1 MIRRRERT
9 ASSHSRAICKT
20 LEAVVAQHRSR
31 TGVLILSALGVVFGD
46 IGTSPLYALRECFDG
61 VHAIPVNAAN
71 VFGVLSLVVWSL
83 IMTVS
88 VKYVLFVMCADNDGE
103 GGILALVAL
112 VRGRTRESYRRVLI
126 AIGLFGAA
134 LLYGDGM
141 ITPAISV
148 LSAVEGLSVAT
159 HVFEPYIV
167 PITVVI
173 LIALFLV
180 QRRGTSGVGAVFGPI
195 MIVWFT
201 LIAILGLPPILENPG
216 ILSALSPWYAYEFF
230 ALHRF
235 GSLTTLGS
243 VFLAI
248 TGAEALYADM
258 GHFGREPI
266 RIAWFALVLPAL
278 LVNYFGQGAQLL
290 ADPGTRANPFFH
302 LAPAWGLY
310 PLVVVSTMA
319 TVIASQAIIS
329 GAFSMTQQAI
339 QLGYSPRFDIQ
350 HTSAHEVGQVYI
362 PEVNWMLMVATVG
375 LVFGFRSSTN
385 LAAAYG
391 MAVTMTMVITTLLA
405 FTVARE
411 LWRWSL
417 WRAGL
422 VAGAFLSLDLVF
434 FGANV
439 LKIEH
444 GGWFPLVVAAL
455 VYGVMS
461 TWKRGRELVVDRL
474 HATEVPLEAFFAQLR
489 LRPPVRVPGTAV
501 FMTARPEGAP
511 PILVHHLKHNQV
523 LHEQIVLLTVS
534 TLNTPTIGR
543 GERIEVQPI
552 GNGCFRVIA
561 RFGFMELPDVPAA
574 LARAREKGL
583 DWRDENTTFYLADLT
598 LIASERIGMP
608 LWRDAIF
615 IFLSRNARRATNF
628 FRIPVDRVVEIGIQ
642 LEI

>member
-1 MIRRRERT
+1 MT
-9 ASSHSRAICKT
+9 SHRS
-20 LEAVVAQHRSR
+20 SR
-31 TGVLILSALGVVFGD
+31 TGVLILAALGVVFGD

-61 VHAIPVNAAN
+61 VHAIPVTVGN
-71 VFGVLSLVVWSL
+71 VYGVLSLVFWSL
-83 IMTVS
+83 VITVS
-88 VKYVLFVMCADNDGE
+88 IKYVLFVMRADNEGE

-112 VRGRTRESYRRVLI
+112 VRGQTHQSYRRMLV

-167 PITVVI
+167 LITVVI
-173 LIALFLV
+173 LIGLFLV
-180 QRRGTSGVGAVFGPI
+180 QSRGTSGIGVIFGPI
-195 MIVWFT
+195 MIAWF
-201 LIAILGLPPILENPG
+201 LVIAILGLPPILKNPR
-216 ILSALSPWYAYEFF
+216 ILSALNPWHAYAFF
-230 ALHRF
+230 AEHRF
-235 GSLTTLGS
+235 ASLLTLGS

-258 GHFGREPI
+258 GHFGARPI
-266 RIAWFALVLPAL
+266 RIAWFSLVLPTL

-290 ADPGTRANPFFH
+290 ADPGTRVNPFFH
-302 LAPAWGLY
+302 LAPDWGLY
-310 PLVVVSTMA
+310 PLVVLSTMA

-362 PEVNWMLMVATVG
+362 PEINWMLMIATVG

-405 FTVARE
+405 FVVARE

-417 WRAGL
+417 WRAAL
-422 VAGAFLSLDLVF
+422 VMAAFLSLDLVF

-439 LKIEH
+439 LKIQH

-461 TWKRGRELVVDRL
+461 TWKRGRELVVARL
-474 HATEVPLEAFFAQLR
+474 HASEVSLDAFFKR
-489 LRPPVRVPGTAV
+489 LAEKPPVRVPGTAV

-511 PILVHHLKHNQV
+511 PILVHHLKHNKV

-534 TLNTPTIGR
+534 ILNTPTISE
-543 GERIEVQPI
+543 GEPI
-552 GNGCFRVIA
+552 TVEGIGSGFYRVIA
-561 RFGFMELPDVPAA
+561 RFGFMEPPDVPVA

-583 DWRDENTTFYLADLT
+583 KLNDSDTTFYLADLT
-598 LIASERIGMP
+598 LLASDQLGMP
-608 LWRDAIF
+608 AWRDALF

-628 FRIPVDRVVEIGIQ
+628 FNIPVDRVVEIGIQ

>member
-1 MIRRRERT
+1 MSTVR
-9 ASSHSRAICKT
+9 
-20 LEAVVAQHRSR
+20 RSR
-31 TGVLILSALGVVFGD
+31 FGLLVLSALGVVFGD

-61 VHAIPVNAAN
+61 VHAIPVTAAN
-71 VFGVLSLVVWSL
+71 VYGVLSLIVWSL
-83 IMTVS
+83 LITVS
-88 VKYVLFVMCADNDGE
+88 VKYVLFVMRADNEGE

-112 VRGRTRESYRRVLI
+112 VRGRTGASYRHVLI
-126 AIGLFGAA
+126 GIGLFGAA

-159 HVFEPYIV
+159 HVFEPFIV

-180 QRRGTSGVGAVFGPI
+180 QHRGTGGIGAIFGPV
-195 MIVWFT
+195 MVVWFL
-201 LIAILGLPPILENPG
+201 LIAILGLPPILKDPG
-216 ILSALSPWYAYEFF
+216 ILASLNPWYAYDFF
-230 ALHRF
+230 AIHRF
-235 GSLTTLGS
+235 GSLLTLGS

-266 RIAWFALVLPAL
+266 RLGWFALVLPTL

-290 ADPGTRANPFFH
+290 ANPETRVNPFFH

-310 PLVVVSTMA
+310 PLVVISTMA

-362 PEVNWMLMVATVG
+362 PEINWMLMVATVG

-385 LAAAYG
+385 LASAYG
-391 MAVTMTMVITTLLA
+391 MAVTMTMMITTLLA
-405 FTVARE
+405 FFVARE
-411 LWRWSL
+411 LWHWSL
-417 WRAGL
+417 WRVGL
-422 VAGAFLSLDLVF
+422 VTAVFLAIDLVF

-439 LKIEH
+439 LKIQH
-444 GGWFPLVVAAL
+444 GGWFPLVVAGI

-461 TWKRGRELVVDRL
+461 TWKRGRELVVERL
-474 HATEVPLEAFFAQLR
+474 HATEVPLEVFFAQLAAK
-489 LRPPVRVPGTAV
+489 PPARVPGTAV

-523 LHEQIVLLTVS
+523 LHQQVVLLTVS
-534 TLNTPTIGR
+534 VLNTPTIGDS
-543 GERIEVQPI
+543 ERIDVDPI
-552 GNGCFRVIA
+552 GGGFYRVIA
-561 RFGFMELPDVPAA
+561 RFGFMESPDVLAA
-574 LARAREKGL
+574 LALAREKGL
-583 DWRDENTTFYLADLT
+583 QWRDEDTTFYLADLT
-598 LIASERIGMP
+598 LLANDRIGMSRM
-608 LWRDAIF
+608 RDNLF

-628 FRIPVDRVVEIGIQ
+628 FHIPVDRVVEIGIQ

>member
-1 MIRRRERT
+1 VT
-9 ASSHSRAICKT
+9 SHRS
-20 LEAVVAQHRSR
+20 SR
-31 TGVLILSALGVVFGD
+31 TGVLILAALGVVFGD

-61 VHAIPVNAAN
+61 VHAIPVTVGN
-71 VFGVLSLVVWSL
+71 VYGVLSLVFWSL
-83 IMTVS
+83 VITVS
-88 VKYVLFVMCADNDGE
+88 IKYVLFVMRADNEGE

-112 VRGRTRESYRRVLI
+112 VRGQTHQSYRRMLV

-167 PITVVI
+167 LITVVI
-173 LIALFLV
+173 LIGLFLV
-180 QRRGTSGVGAVFGPI
+180 QSRGTSGIGAIFGPI
-195 MIVWFT
+195 MIAWF
-201 LIAILGLPPILENPG
+201 LVIAILGLPPILKNPR
-216 ILSALSPWYAYEFF
+216 ILSALNPWHAYAFF
-230 ALHRF
+230 AEHRF
-235 GSLTTLGS
+235 ASLLTLGS

-258 GHFGREPI
+258 GHFGARPI
-266 RIAWFALVLPAL
+266 RIAWFSLVLPTL
-278 LVNYFGQGAQLL
+278 LMNYFGQGAQLL
-290 ADPGTRANPFFH
+290 ADPGTRVNPFFH
-302 LAPAWGLY
+302 LAPDWGLY
-310 PLVVVSTMA
+310 PLVVLSTMA

-362 PEVNWMLMVATVG
+362 PEINWMLMIATVG

-405 FTVARE
+405 FVVARE

-417 WRAGL
+417 WRAAL
-422 VAGAFLSLDLVF
+422 VMAAFLSLDLVF

-439 LKIEH
+439 LKIQH

-461 TWKRGRELVVDRL
+461 TWKRGRELVVARL
-474 HATEVPLEAFFAQLR
+474 HASEVSLDAFFKR
-489 LRPPVRVPGTAV
+489 LAEKPPVRVPGTAV

-511 PILVHHLKHNQV
+511 PILVHHLKHNKV

-534 TLNTPTIGR
+534 ILNTPTISE
-543 GERIEVQPI
+543 GEPI
-552 GNGCFRVIA
+552 TVEGIGSGFYRVIA
-561 RFGFMELPDVPAA
+561 RFGFMEPPDVPVA

-583 DWRDENTTFYLADLT
+583 KLNDSDTTFYLADLT
-598 LIASERIGMP
+598 LLASDQLGMP
-608 LWRDAIF
+608 AWRDALF

-628 FRIPVDRVVEIGIQ
+628 FNIPVDRVVEIGIQ

>member
-1 MIRRRERT
+1 MSGQR
-9 ASSHSRAICKT
+9 
-20 LEAVVAQHRSR
+20 RSR
-31 TGVLILSALGVVFGD
+31 KGVLILSALGVVFGD

-61 VHAIPVNAAN
+61 VHAIPVTVAN
-71 VFGVLSLVVWSL
+71 VYGVLSLVVWSL
-83 IMTVS
+83 IITVS
-88 VKYVLFVMCADNDGE
+88 VKYVLFVMRADNGGE

-112 VRGRTRESYRRVLI
+112 VRGRTTGAYRRTLI

-159 HVFEPYIV
+159 HVFEPYVVI
-167 PITVVI
+167 ITVVI

-180 QRRGTSGVGAVFGPI
+180 QHRGTSGIGKVFGPI
-195 MIVWFT
+195 MVVWFL
-201 LIAILGLPPILENPG
+201 LIAALGLAPIVNHPDVLR
-216 ILSALSPWYAYEFF
+216 ALNPWYAFEFF
-230 ALHRF
+230 AAHRF
-235 GSLTTLGS
+235 GSLLTLGS

-258 GHFGREPI
+258 GHFGAQPI
-266 RIAWFALVLPAL
+266 RIAWFALVLPTL
-278 LVNYFGQGAQLL
+278 LVNYFGQGALL
-290 ADPGTRANPFFH
+290 LSDPATRVNPFFH

-310 PLVVVSTMA
+310 PLVVISTMA

-350 HTSAHEVGQVYI
+350 HTSAREVGQVYI
-362 PEVNWMLMVATVG
+362 PEINWMLMVATVG
-375 LVFGFRSSTN
+375 LVFGFRSSTH

-391 MAVTMTMVITTLLA
+391 MAVTLTMIITTLLA
-405 FTVARE
+405 FVVARE

-417 WRAGL
+417 WRA
-422 VAGAFLSLDLVF
+422 AFITAALLSIDVVF
-434 FGANV
+434 LGANI
-439 LKIEH
+439 LKIQH
-444 GGWFPLVVAAL
+444 GGWFPLVVAGL

-461 TWKRGRELVVDRL
+461 TWKRGREQVVERL
-474 HATEVPLEAFFAQLR
+474 NASELSLAAFFEQLAAK
-489 LRPPVRVPGTAV
+489 PPVRVPGTAV

-534 TLNTPTIGR
+534 MLNTPTISE
-543 GERIEVQPI
+543 GEPIEVQAL
-552 GNGCFRVIA
+552 GGGFFRVIA
-561 RFGFMELPDVPAA
+561 RFGFMECPDVPSA
-574 LARAREKGL
+574 LARARDKGL
-583 DWRDENTTFYLADLT
+583 TLNDEETTFYLADFAL
-598 LIASERIGMP
+598 LANGQIGMP
-608 LWRDAIF
+608 RWRDTIF
-615 IFLSRNARRATNF
+615 IFLSRNARRPTDF
-628 FRIPVDRVVEIGIQ
+628 FKIPVDRVVEIGIQ

>member
-1 MIRRRERT
+1 MTGHR
-9 ASSHSRAICKT
+9 
-20 LEAVVAQHRSR
+20 RSR
-31 TGVLILSALGVVFGD
+31 HGVLILSALGVVFGD

-61 VHAIPVNAAN
+61 IHAIPVNAVN
-71 VFGVLSLVVWSL
+71 VLGVLSLIVWSL
-83 IMTVS
+83 IITVS
-88 VKYVLFVMCADNDGE
+88 IKYVLFVMRADNEGE

-112 VRGRTRESYRRVLI
+112 VRGRTSGTYRILLI
-126 AIGLFGAA
+126 SIGLFGAA

-159 HVFEPYIV
+159 HVFEDFIV
-167 PITVVI
+167 PITIVI

-180 QRRGTSGVGAVFGPI
+180 QHRGTSGIGKVFGPI

-201 LIAILGLPPILENPG
+201 LIAVLGIPPIMKNPS
-216 ILSALSPWYAYEFF
+216 ILVAVNPWHAWVFF
-230 ALHRF
+230 TVHKF
-235 GSLTTLGS
+235 GSLLTLGS

-266 RIAWFALVLPAL
+266 RVAWFALVLPTL

-290 ADPGTRANPFFH
+290 ADPSTRVNPFFH

-310 PLVVVSTMA
+310 PLVGLATMA
-319 TVIASQAIIS
+319 AVIASQAIIS
-329 GAFSMTQQAI
+329 GAFSLTQQAI

-350 HTSAHEVGQVYI
+350 HTSAHEMGQVYI
-362 PEVNWMLMVATVG
+362 PEVNWMLMVATLG
-375 LVFGFRSSTN
+375 LVFFFRSSTN

-391 MAVTMTMVITTLLA
+391 MAVTLTMIITTLLA
-405 FTVARE
+405 FVVARE
-411 LWRWSL
+411 LWRWDL
-417 WRAGL
+417 WRAGTIT
-422 VAGAFLSLDLVF
+422 AAFLALDLVF
-434 FGANV
+434 FAANV
-439 LKIEH
+439 LKIQH

-461 TWKRGRELVVDRL
+461 TWKRGREIVVERL
-474 HATEVPLEAFFAQLR
+474 NATEVSLETFFKRLAQT
-489 LRPPVRVPGTAV
+489 PPVRVPGTAV

-511 PILVHHLKHNQV
+511 PILVHHLKHNKV

-534 TLNTPTIGR
+534 MLNTPTISEGAP
-543 GERIEVQPI
+543 IEVHAL
-552 GNGCFRVIA
+552 GGGFYRVIA
-561 RFGFMELPDVPAA
+561 RFGFMETPDVPIA

-583 DWRDENTTFYLADLT
+583 NWKDEDTTFFLADLT
-598 LIASERIGMP
+598 LLSNPETGMSH
-608 LWRDAIF
+608 WRDAIF

-628 FRIPVDRVVEIGIQ
+628 FNIPVDRVVEIGIQ

>member
-1 MIRRRERT
+1 VTGHR
-9 ASSHSRAICKT
+9 
-20 LEAVVAQHRSR
+20 RSR
-31 TGVLILSALGVVFGD
+31 QGVLILAALGVVFGD

-61 VHAIPVNAAN
+61 VHAIPVTPAN

-83 IMTVS
+83 IITVS
-88 VKYVLFVMCADNDGE
+88 IKYVLFVMRADNEGE

-112 VRGRTRESYRRVLI
+112 ARGRTGGSYRRTLI
-126 AIGLFGAA
+126 GIGLFGAA

-159 HVFEPYIV
+159 HVFESYLV
-167 PITVVI
+167 PITIGI

-180 QRRGTSGVGAVFGPI
+180 QHRGTSGIGTIFGPI
-195 MIVWFT
+195 MVVWFSV
-201 LIAILGLPPILENPG
+201 IAILGVPPIVRNPG
-216 ILSALSPWYAYEFF
+216 ILAAVNPWYAFEFF
-230 ALHRF
+230 AIHRLA
-235 GSLTTLGS
+235 SLLTLGS

-266 RIAWFALVLPAL
+266 RIAWFALVLPTL
-278 LVNYFGQGAQLL
+278 LLNYFGQCALLL
-290 ADPGTRANPFFH
+290 ADPSTRVNPFFH

-310 PLVVVSTMA
+310 PLVVLSTMA

-329 GAFSMTQQAI
+329 GAFSLTRQAI

-350 HTSAHEVGQVYI
+350 HTSAHEMGQVYI
-362 PEVNWMLMVATVG
+362 PEINWMLMIATVG
-375 LVFGFRSSTN
+375 LVFGFQSSTN

-391 MAVTMTMVITTLLA
+391 MAVTLTMIITTALA
-405 FTVARE
+405 FVVSRE

-422 VAGAFLSLDLVF
+422 ITAAFLSLDLVF

-439 LKIEH
+439 LKIQH
-444 GGWFPLVVAAL
+444 GGWFPLVVAGL

-461 TWKRGRELVVDRL
+461 TWKRGRELVVERL
-474 HATEVPLEAFFAQLR
+474 NATEVSLEQFFKQLAAKPPL
-489 LRPPVRVPGTAV
+489 RVPGTAV
-501 FMTARPEGAP
+501 FMTAREEGAP
-511 PILVHHLKHNQV
+511 PILVHHLKHNKV
-523 LHEQIVLLTVS
+523 LHQQIVLLTIS
-534 TLNTPTIGR
+534 TLNTPTVSDA
-543 GERIEVQPI
+543 EPVEVRVL
-552 GNGCFRVIA
+552 GGGFFRVIA
-561 RFGFMELPDVPAA
+561 RFGFMESPDVPIA

-583 DWRDENTTFYLADLT
+583 QLNDEETTFFLADLT
-598 LIASERIGMP
+598 LLANAKIGMP
-608 LWRDAIF
+608 RWRDAIF

-628 FRIPVDRVVEIGIQ
+628 FNIPVDRVVEIGIQ

>member
-1 MIRRRERT
+1 MT
-9 ASSHSRAICKT
+9 AQRP
-20 LEAVVAQHRSR
+20 SR

-61 VHAIPVNAAN
+61 VHAIPVTVGN
-71 VFGVLSLVVWSL
+71 VYGVLSLVFWSL
-83 IMTVS
+83 IITVS
-88 VKYVLFVMCADNDGE
+88 VKYVLFVMRADNEGE

-112 VRGRTRESYRRVLI
+112 VRGRTGESYRRILV

-167 PITVVI
+167 PITVAI
-173 LIALFLV
+173 LIGLFLV
-180 QRRGTSGVGAVFGPI
+180 QNRGTGGIGKIFGPI
-195 MIVWFT
+195 MIAWF
-201 LIAILGLPPILENPG
+201 LIIAILGLPPIVKNPG
-216 ILSALSPWYAYEFF
+216 ILSALNPWHAYAFF
-230 ALHRF
+230 AEHRF
-235 GSLTTLGS
+235 GSLLTLGS

-258 GHFGREPI
+258 GHFGAQPI
-266 RIAWFALVLPAL
+266 RIAWFSLVLPTL

-290 ADPGTRANPFFH
+290 ANPETRVNPFFH
-302 LAPAWGLY
+302 LAPVWGLY
-310 PLVVVSTMA
+310 PLVVLSTMA

-362 PEVNWMLMVATVG
+362 PEINWMLMIATVG

-391 MAVTMTMVITTLLA
+391 MAVTTTMVITTLLA
-405 FTVARE
+405 FVVARE

-417 WRAGL
+417 WRA
-422 VAGAFLSLDLVF
+422 VVIMAAFLSLDLVF

-439 LKIEH
+439 LKIQH

-461 TWKRGRELVVDRL
+461 TWKRGRELVVERL
-474 HATEVPLEAFFAQLR
+474 HASEVSLDAFFKR
-489 LRPPVRVPGTAV
+489 LAETPPVRVPGTAV

-511 PILVHHLKHNQV
+511 PILVHHLKHNKV
-523 LHEQIVLLTVS
+523 LHQQIVLLTVS
-534 TLNTPTIGR
+534 MLNTPTISE
-543 GERIEVQPI
+543 GEPIEVQAI
-552 GNGCFRVIA
+552 GSGFYRVIA
-561 RFGFMELPDVPAA
+561 RFGFMESPDVPVA

-583 DWRDENTTFYLADLT
+583 KLNDNDTTFYLADLT
-598 LIASERIGMP
+598 LLASDRLGMP
-608 LWRDAIF
+608 AWRDALF

-628 FRIPVDRVVEIGIQ
+628 FNIPVDRVVEIGIQ

>member
-1 MIRRRERT
+1 MT
-9 ASSHSRAICKT
+9 SHRS
-20 LEAVVAQHRSR
+20 SR
-31 TGVLILSALGVVFGD
+31 TGVLILAALGVVFGD

-61 VHAIPVNAAN
+61 VHAIPVTVGN
-71 VFGVLSLVVWSL
+71 VYGVLSLVFWSL
-83 IMTVS
+83 VITVS
-88 VKYVLFVMCADNDGE
+88 IKYVLFVMRADNEGE

-112 VRGRTRESYRRVLI
+112 VRGQTHQSYRRMLV

-167 PITVVI
+167 LITVVI
-173 LIALFLV
+173 LIGLFLV
-180 QRRGTSGVGAVFGPI
+180 QSRGTSGIGVIFGPI
-195 MIVWFT
+195 MIAWF
-201 LIAILGLPPILENPG
+201 LVIAILGLPPILKNPR
-216 ILSALSPWYAYEFF
+216 ILSALNPWHAYAFF
-230 ALHRF
+230 AEHRF
-235 GSLTTLGS
+235 ASLLTLGS

-258 GHFGREPI
+258 GHFGARPI
-266 RIAWFALVLPAL
+266 RIAWFSLVLPTL
-278 LVNYFGQGAQLL
+278 LMNYFGQGAQLL
-290 ADPGTRANPFFH
+290 ADPGTRVNPFFH
-302 LAPAWGLY
+302 LAPDWGLY
-310 PLVVVSTMA
+310 PLVVLSTMA

-362 PEVNWMLMVATVG
+362 PEINWMLMIATVE

-405 FTVARE
+405 FVVARE

-417 WRAGL
+417 WRAAL
-422 VAGAFLSLDLVF
+422 VMAAFLSLDLVF

-439 LKIEH
+439 LKIQH

-461 TWKRGRELVVDRL
+461 TWKRGRELVVARL
-474 HATEVPLEAFFAQLR
+474 HASEVSLDAFFKR
-489 LRPPVRVPGTAV
+489 LAEKPPVRVPGTAV

-511 PILVHHLKHNQV
+511 PILVHHLKHNKV

-534 TLNTPTIGR
+534 ILNTPTISE
-543 GERIEVQPI
+543 GEPI
-552 GNGCFRVIA
+552 TVEGIGSGFYRVIA
-561 RFGFMELPDVPAA
+561 RFGFMEPPDVPVA

-583 DWRDENTTFYLADLT
+583 KLNDSDTTFYLADLT
-598 LIASERIGMP
+598 LLASDQLGMP
-608 LWRDAIF
+608 AWRDALF

-628 FRIPVDRVVEIGIQ
+628 FNIPVDRVVEIGIQ